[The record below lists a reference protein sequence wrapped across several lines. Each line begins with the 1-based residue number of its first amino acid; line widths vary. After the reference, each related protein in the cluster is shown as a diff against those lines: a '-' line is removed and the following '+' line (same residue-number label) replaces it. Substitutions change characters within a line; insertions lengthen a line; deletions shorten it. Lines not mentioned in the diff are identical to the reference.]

1 MGHFNELPA
10 ELQIEIFNYLQPI
23 HVKAARAVSRMF
35 RDNATPALFRK
46 IVACPRYQALGAF
59 QNISLHS
66 LYSGYPREIVFDGT
80 LYSDRIALDDRQYYL
95 LERSYPEYQTVSESH
110 WTRRN
115 RYN

>member
-66 LYSGYPREIVFDGT
+66 LYSSYPREIVFDGT